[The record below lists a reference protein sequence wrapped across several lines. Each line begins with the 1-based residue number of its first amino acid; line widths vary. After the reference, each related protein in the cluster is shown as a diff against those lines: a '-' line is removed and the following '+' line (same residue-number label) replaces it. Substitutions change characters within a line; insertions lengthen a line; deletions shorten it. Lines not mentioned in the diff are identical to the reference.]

1 MLNISETKKGS
12 ALVVNVS
19 GRVDSATSPEL
30 EQRMNELIQAGER
43 TMVLNLSQLTY
54 ISSAGLRV
62 FLSGAKKLRAS
73 GGKLLLCSLT
83 GMVKEVFMMSG
94 FYDIMAIYESEDKAL
109 SDV

>member
-12 ALVVNVS
+12 ALVMSVS
-19 GRVDSATSPEL
+19 GRIDSATSPDL
-30 EQRMNELIQAGER
+30 ERRMNELIQAGER
-43 TMVLNLSQLTY
+43 TMVLNLSQLGY

-62 FLSGAKKLRAS
+62 FLSGAKKLRAA

-83 GMVKEVFMMSG
+83 GMVKDVFMMSG

-109 SDV
+109 NDV

>member
-12 ALVVNVS
+12 ALVMNVS
-19 GRVDSATSPEL
+19 GRVDSATSPDL
-30 EQRMNELIQAGER
+30 ERRMGELIQAGEL
-43 TMVLNLSQLTY
+43 TMVLNLSQLAY

-62 FLSGAKKLRAS
+62 FLTGAKKLRAA

-94 FYDIMAIYESEDKAL
+94 FYDIMSIYESEDKAL